1 MIARLYLR
9 VSTEEQVKYGFSL
22 DAQLEDLKNYCKSH
36 NYSIAGIY
44 KDEGISAST
53 IKKRKEFMRMLEEV
67 KPGEIILFTKL
78 DRFSRNLLD
87 ANLVIKDLE
96 KKNISIKAIQEDDI
110 DTSTADGK
118 FMFNIRL
125 SIAERERE
133 KTGERI
139 RDVFKYKVA
148 KGEVI
153 TGSLAKGFKI
163 VDKKLAIDDESAPL
177 VKRAFDIYES
187 KQSIRG
193 TSLKLNEEFDT
204 TINDLTLRYML
215 TNKLYIGE
223 YKDNPNYVEPII
235 SKEQFYRVQ
244 DILKNKSIRYSSKP
258 HKYLFTGLLICSNC
272 NYTMT
277 GFYARKVIYYRCNR
291 YARYHKCISTRCVN
305 EKILEK
311 YLLDILEEELKNYKI
326 NVKYKNKQKDN
337 STKIKKLNQELDR
350 LNLLFQKGRINE
362 NYYDKEYDKIKI
374 EINSLKSTPQ
384 RKNIELEN
392 EWQKVYQNLSREGK
406 RTFWRSFIDRIEIN
420 PMNYK
425 TNHPK
430 IYFK

>member
-22 DAQLEDLKNYCKSH
+22 DAQLDDLKNYCKSH

-163 VDKKLAIDDESAPL
+163 VDKKLAIDEESAPL
-177 VKRAFDIYES
+177 VKRAFDIYET

-244 DILKNKSIRYSSKP
+244 EILKTKSIKYAPTGR
-258 HKYLFTGLLICSNC
+258 KYLFSGLLECSRC
-272 NYTMT
+272 NYTLS
-277 GFYARKVIYYRCNR
+277 GFYSREVIYYRCNR
-291 YARYHKCISTRCVN
+291 YARFHKCSATKSVN
-305 EKILEK
+305 EKRLEK
-311 YLLDILEEELKNYKI
+311 YLLGILEEALKDYNI
-326 NVKYKNKQKDN
+326 DVKYKPKTKDN
-337 STKIKKLNQELDR
+337 TIKIKRLNQELDR
-350 LNLLFQKGRINE
+350 LNILFQKSRISE
-362 NYYDKEYDKIKI
+362 EYYNQEYDKIKV
-374 EINSLKSTPQ
+374 EIDSLKSTPK
-384 RKNIELEN
+384 KNIKLEKD
-392 EWQKVYQNLSREGK
+392 WKKVYESLSREGK
-406 RTFWRSFIDRIEIN
+406 RTFWRSFIDKIVID
-420 PMNYK
+420 PQTYK
-425 TNHPK
+425 TENPK
-430 IYFK
+430 IIFK